1 MGKRTKPRTGYKD
14 LEAYKLAEIICDAT
28 ANFAEHNTVG
38 RSETIE
44 LMVQAAQSAKQNIAD
59 GSTASGKSETEL
71 IGAARSSLQEL
82 LLQYQEFLKQND
94 LELWPKDHEKVLFI
108 RKLAYDEDKSYETY
122 KRYIED
128 ESPET
133 AANAMVCLI
142 LQATYLLDRLMQEL
156 E

>member
-1 MGKRTKPRTGYKD
+1 MGRRTKPRDGYKD

-28 ANFAEHNTVG
+28 VNFAEHNTVG
-38 RSETIE
+38 QSQTID
-44 LMVQAAQSAKQNIAD
+44 LMVQAAQIAKQNIAE

-71 IGAARSSLQEL
+71 VGAARSSLQEL

-94 LELWPKDHEKVLFI
+94 LELWPKDHEKALFI
-108 RKLAYDEDKSYETY
+108 RKLAYDEEKSYETY
-122 KRYIED
+122 RRYIED

-142 LQATYLLDRLMQEL
+142 LQANYLLDRHLQEL
-156 E
+156 Q